1 MKFFSIFAS
10 GLALFIMLIAGLLLN
25 TTDGSEK
32 DGIGFLIILG
42 TFIYI
47 PILFIIALV
56 IQFSSKNTK

>member
-1 MKFFSIFAS
+1 MTFFKIF
-10 GLALFIMLIAGLLLN
+10 GVGVALFIFLIVGLLLN

-42 TFIYI
+42 TFIYL

-56 IQFSSKNTK
+56 IQFSGKK